1 MYVTTCGDS
10 LFLKPKLQKMPEMV
24 GYGAELLALQA
35 AEGLSFSSRAARAE
49 QPQAMDFLDRE
60 DAMSLLLSDGTLYRC
75 DDFYEIL
82 EPDGE
87 QRFRPESV
95 LGQATGRFQR
105 SY

>member
-1 MYVTTCGDS
+1 
-10 LFLKPKLQKMPEMV
+10 
-24 GYGAELLALQA
+24 
-35 AEGLSFSSRAARAE
+35 
-49 QPQAMDFLDRE
+49 MDFLDRE
-60 DAMSLLLSDGTLYRC
+60 DAMLLSDGTLCRC

-95 LGQATGRFQR
+95 LRQATGRFQR

>member
-1 MYVTTCGDS
+1 
-10 LFLKPKLQKMPEMV
+10 MPEMA
-24 GYGAELLALQA
+24 GYGAEPPALQA
-35 AEGLSFSSRAARAE
+35 AEGLSLSSRAARAE

-60 DAMSLLLSDGTLYRC
+60 DAMPLLSDGTLCRC

-87 QRFRPESV
+87 QRLRPEYV
-95 LGQATGRFQR
+95 RRQATGRFQR

>member
-60 DAMSLLLSDGTLYRC
+60 DAMLLSDGTLCRC

>member
-1 MYVTTCGDS
+1 
-10 LFLKPKLQKMPEMV
+10 MPGMA
-24 GYGAELLALQA
+24 GYGAEPPALQA

-49 QPQAMDFLDRE
+49 PPQAMDFLDRE
-60 DAMSLLLSDGTLYRC
+60 DAMLLSDGPLCRG

-95 LGQATGRFQR
+95 LRQATARFQR